1 MSIRDTATIKSW
13 FEVGDYP
20 TEAQFSDMVDSFWH
34 KDEDK
39 ILIPSVAELPER
51 LNGKYNQADGEA
63 LERKTQKVIDDL
75 DAHKKEYAEEVVTIH
90 SNLEELAT
98 EDERLAGVIA
108 GETARATG
116 EEAAIRQEFADADMQ
131 ERTTREQK
139 DAETLQSAKDYT
151 DAIRHDERAIR
162 EEAEQTV
169 LTSAQRYTDVN
180 LAAESAD
187 REAADKDVLEQAKQH
202 TETGIAAERV
212 VREAAEREIREAISA
227 YVDQKVAELVNGS
240 PEALDTLLEISEALG
255 NNPNFAADILAKLG
269 GKVDKV
275 EGKGLST
282 EDYTTTEKSKLASI
296 ADGATAVSVKRELG
310 SGTKIATITIN
321 DVAYDLYCQTSVNVT
336 YSAGAGI
343 NLDGTKFSL
352 SPSGVIEGTY
362 GPAIDVEGTDGQ
374 TISIPQ
380 ITVDPYGRV
389 TSVTNRILTN
399 KNTTYGAATQSV
411 AGLMPAADKEKL
423 DGIASG
429 ANNYTHPSAHPASMI
444 QEDATRR
451 FVSDSEKTSW
461 NSAVSQLGDI
471 AAALDKING

>member
-1 MSIRDTATIKSW
+1 MPIRDITTIKSW

-34 KDEDK
+34 KEEDK

-63 LERKTQKVIDDL
+63 LEKKTQKVIDDF
-75 DAHKKEYAEEVVTIH
+75 DTHKKEYAEEVVTIH
-90 SNLEELAT
+90 SNFKELET
-98 EDERLAGVIA
+98 IDERLASDIA
-108 GETARATG
+108 CETARATG
-116 EEAAIRQEFADADMQ
+116 EEAAIRQAFADADMREQ
-131 ERTTREQK
+131 SLREQK

-151 DAIRHDERAIR
+151 DVVRQDERAIR

-169 LTSAQRYTDVN
+169 LTSAQRYTDVS

-187 REAADKDVLEQAKQH
+187 REAADKDILEQSKRH
-202 TETGIAAERV
+202 TATGIAAERV
-212 VREAAEREIREAISA
+212 VREAAEREIREAVSA
-227 YVDQKVAELVNGS
+227 YVDRKVAELVNGS

-269 GKVDKV
+269 GKVDKA

-321 DVAYDLYCQTSVNVT
+321 GVVYDLYCQTSVDVT
-336 YSAGAGI
+336 YSAGSGL
-343 NLDGTKFSL
+343 NLDGTRFSL
-352 SPSGVIEGTY
+352 SPSGVVEGTY
-362 GPAIDVEGTDGQ
+362 GPATDMEGTDGQ
-374 TISIPQ
+374 AISVPQ
-380 ITVDPYGRV
+380 ITVDQYGRV
-389 TSVTNRILTN
+389 TSVTNRVLTS
-399 KNTTYGAATQSV
+399 KDTTYGAATQST

-423 DGIASG
+423 DGISAR
-429 ANNYTHPSAHPASMI
+429 ANNYTHPATHPASMI

-461 NSAVSQLGDI
+461 NNAVAQLGDI
-471 AAALDKING
+471 ATALDKING